1 MNALQRFELLRD
13 SIYQLRQV
21 VSSLH
26 SESFHGFAA
35 RIDEAILKLEAIE
48 REEFITPGRI
58 DDVLKVLGHGLA
70 TIPTIVKLLELL
82 QSQ

>member
-26 SESFHGFAA
+26 SESFHGLAA
-35 RIDEAILKLEAIE
+35 RIDEAILKLEVIE
-48 REEFITPGRI
+48 REEIISPGRI
-58 DDVLKVLGHGLA
+58 DEVLKVLGQGLA
-70 TIPTIVKLLELL
+70 TVPTIVRLLEFFR
-82 QSQ
+82 SQ